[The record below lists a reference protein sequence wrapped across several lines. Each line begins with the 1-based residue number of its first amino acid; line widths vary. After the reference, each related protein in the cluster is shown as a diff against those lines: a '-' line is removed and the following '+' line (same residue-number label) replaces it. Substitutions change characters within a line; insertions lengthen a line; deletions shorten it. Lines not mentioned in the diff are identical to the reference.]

1 MEEGVVKYR
10 CHWKQQVIPFDAL
23 MGTIL
28 DYRHRLYQQNLIGA
42 YPESGIGF
50 GNISCRSPQG
60 VCWISGSQTGHIPH
74 LLSKHIAWV
83 SRVDISANE
92 LWCEGETKAS
102 SESLTHAAVYQLHP
116 HIEAVIHVHHLG
128 LWHQLQQT
136 HPTSSA
142 EVPYG
147 TPEMA
152 GEVQRLYRE
161 TDLKERKLLAMGGHE
176 EGIISFGTS
185 MEEAYEVLFTEWQ
198 AYEQGNETLSI

>member
-10 CHWKQQVIPFDAL
+10 CHWKEQAIPFHASMHIL
-23 MGTIL
+23 L
-28 DYRHRLYQQNLIGA
+28 DYRRKLYQQNLIGA

-60 VCWISGSQTGHIPH
+60 VCWISGSQTGHIPE
-74 LLSKHIAWV
+74 LLPHHVAWV
-83 SRVDISANE
+83 SRVDIATNE

-116 HIEAVIHVHHLG
+116 DIEAVIHVHHLG
-128 LWHQLQQT
+128 LWHQLQQS
-136 HPTSSA
+136 HPTSSP
-142 EVPYG
+142 EIPYG

-152 GEVQRLYRE
+152 GEVLRLHHE

-176 EGIISFGTS
+176 EGIISFGVS
-185 MEEAYEVLFTEWQ
+185 MEEAYKVLLTAWD
-198 AYEQGNETLSI
+198 AYEEGRGRIPV